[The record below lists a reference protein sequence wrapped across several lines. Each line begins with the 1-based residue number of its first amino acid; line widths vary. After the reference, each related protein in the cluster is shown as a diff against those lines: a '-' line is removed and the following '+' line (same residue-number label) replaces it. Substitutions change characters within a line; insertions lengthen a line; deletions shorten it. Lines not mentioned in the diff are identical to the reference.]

1 MNQILVQK
9 QRGSFIVRKSEENN
23 GTAERKYIV
32 SVMGLRDTV
41 VTHHIMEKTDGVYKL
56 GNLKNTSK
64 KGLIDDYVKS
74 MARIVRLKNQKK

>member
-1 MNQILVQK
+1 MNQILVKKQK
-9 QRGSFIVRKSEENN
+9 GSFIVRKSEENN

-41 VTHHIMEKTDGVYKL
+41 VTHHIIETINEVYQL
-56 GNLKNTSK
+56 GHLKNTSK

-74 MARIVRLKNQKK
+74 RARIVRLKNQKK